1 MDTSGS
7 VASWE
12 RVGQLAAQLAAC
24 ATDIEQFLL
33 QEADQMRAV
42 QRLLDAQPRQ
52 APRRSHP
59 GSSDPVIAAVLSKF
73 EQLERMTKDEGMT
86 NDEDLSK

>member
-12 RVGQLAAQLAAC
+12 RVGQLAAQLSAC

-42 QRLLDAQPRQ
+42 QRLLGAGPRQ
-52 APRRSHP
+52 PSRCCHP
-59 GSSDPVIAAVLSKF
+59 GSSDPVIAAVLTRF
-73 EQLERMTKDEGMT
+73 EQLERETAEEVASG
-86 NDEDLSK
+86 

>member
-42 QRLLDAQPRQ
+42 QRLLGAQPRR
-52 APRRSHP
+52 APHRDHP

-73 EQLERMTKDEGMT
+73 EQLERMT
-86 NDEDLSK
+86 NDEARMTKE